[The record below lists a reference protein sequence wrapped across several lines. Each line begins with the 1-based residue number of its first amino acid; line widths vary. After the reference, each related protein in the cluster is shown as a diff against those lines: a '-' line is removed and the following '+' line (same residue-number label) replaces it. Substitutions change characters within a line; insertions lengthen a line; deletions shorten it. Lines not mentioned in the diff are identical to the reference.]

1 MKKEIFKLSLY
12 STFMVIFVMLFSMLH
27 IDKTL
32 YLEKL
37 NSEFAITVYYLLIN
51 NITTSLLPGV
61 LAIGYAFISFSLFKD
76 NPKQQIIMVIHAIL
90 LIIISPILGIVICYN
105 TSWFYLYMLNK
116 FTISMNAIGLLIIML
131 SFTFNL
137 FKR

>member
-1 MKKEIFKLSLY
+1 
-12 STFMVIFVMLFSMLH
+12 MLH